1 MNSDDITKAI
11 LKVPPYTRYY
21 IAGVILFTFLLSY
34 PIIQIAP
41 YIILDYDLSLKKF
54 QIWRLFSNFL
64 IAGKFSFFFIFYI
77 LMTYNVW
84 KDFEDTAI
92 LNKKYSDFTMM
103 LMYVMMFLLL
113 LNYFVLDKIFLSME
127 LLFSLLYIDS
137 KRSPDKP
144 VSLYGF
150 KMKSRFIIN
159 I

>member
-1 MNSDDITKAI
+1 MNSDDIKVAI
-11 LKVPPYTRYY
+11 LKIPPYTRYY
-21 IAGVILFTFLLSY
+21 IIGVILMTFLISY

-41 YIILDYDLSLKKF
+41 YAILDYELSLKKF

-77 LMTYNVW
+77 MMTYNVW
-84 KDFEDTAI
+84 KDFEDNAI

-103 LMYVMMFLLL
+103 LMYLIGFLLL
-113 LNYFVLDKIFLSME
+113 LNYFITEKVFLSME
-127 LLFSLLYIDS
+127 LLFSLMYVDS

-150 KMKSRFIIN
+150 KMKSR
-159 I
+159 